1 MRKMSDNNDF
11 NAFVDSMSRTLNR
24 HVKNVKDMVDLN
36 AQKMKLK
43 SEIGQ
48 NERDI
53 AKTYARL
60 GEAYYNAKSSGGE
73 MGNVD
78 DLMKLIDAK
87 KKLISLLNEKL
98 ELLDQKEAEGK
109 EE

>member
-1 MRKMSDNNDF
+1 MSENNNNDF
-11 NAFVDSMSRTLNR
+11 NSFVDSMSKTLNQ
-24 HVKNVKDMVDLN
+24 HMKNVKDMVDLGS
-36 AQKMKLK
+36 QKMKLK

-53 AKTYARL
+53 TKTYARL

-78 DLMKLIDAK
+78 DLLKLIDAK
-87 KKLISLLNEKL
+87 KKLIQLLNEKL
-98 ELLDQKEAEGK
+98 ALLDQKET